1 MATLNPKPGSS
12 SKAQHRTLILAAR
25 SQGIDTSEL
34 RSLVGGS
41 IRKLSVATC
50 SDWIKRF
57 GGGDL
62 ANPPGQK
69 PGPYTGKRSAG
80 NVRMIS
86 ADQID
91 QITRLAREYFDG
103 QDPADSDWLL
113 KNFKVADPRQLATA
127 KRAGEVIAVL
137 KGMHQ
142 RKRNAEG

>member
-69 PGPYTGKRSAG
+69 PGAYAGKKRTGT
-80 NVRMIS
+80 VRLIS

-91 QITRLAREYFDG
+91 QITRLALEYFDAKPG
-103 QDPADSDWLL
+103 FAVDWLF
-113 KNFKVADPRQLATA
+113 KNFKVTEVRQLATA
-127 KRAGEVIAVL
+127 QRAGEVIAVL
-137 KGMHQ
+137 KQMHAR
-142 RKRNAEG
+142 RKAHA